1 MFVFI
6 IIIYYFSI
14 SSYIIIYYSL
24 LHIILYYI
32 TNYLWE
38 MDMVYSYIFFFTLTH
53 QQHMIGNGHLLHGFS
68 FLTVMDG
75 CHS

>member
-38 MDMVYSYIFFFTLTH
+38 MDMVYSYIFFHINTSAAYDWKWTFAPW
-53 QQHMIGNGHLLHGFS
+53 I
-68 FLTVMDG
+68 
-75 CHS
+75 